1 MPSNPS
7 TNTKSSNNSK
17 SIPSHTPAPKPLNR
31 QRRATTSSSSF
42 IFAPSWLINLNNKTG
57 PASTVLSPAYAST
70 NDSKKEDRKSAI
82 LGKRDASSNKET
94 SNGFQRTR
102 SPPHTKSRDYPK
114 SRRVS
119 MVALGDNES
128 ATRTTHGRAR
138 SSSQATAPISSSP
151 SSFDRNFPTLAK
163 RKISLSVDLPPK
175 NVENIW
181 ANSDAKSKLLSP
193 TALTPTSEDD
203 MSYNRAIDPNLERF
217 KSLVPKVDTIKLD
230 GKRGSKRKTS
240 RSLSMDSVGG
250 GATTSPTIV
259 FRSNTTLST
268 SRNMPQTLRMQ
279 AKDNNNTTTTP
290 TRPIAIQQST
300 RPRAVSA
307 AAGNGIKRLSTSP
320 TKMNV
325 LNLSTRKLNGLG
337 NGIVGSGGKY
347 SSIWS
352 NPAKMGRVGLF
363 KMYEEGLSSDRKEN
377 GSMRVM
383 DLKDLQKQTPTPPQE
398 QQEKDQKEQKP
409 STTRP
414 IPSHPPTTDPN
425 IASSL
430 PISASLEREEDF
442 LRQLGWKKPYDEGDD
457 SLWAITDEERRAF
470 VRLVRTLNGAE
481 ESNKIQSDSEDTLSV
496 GEIDQAKN
504 KWASFMASKQQ
515 RDKGAGIFA
524 GGNGKRHFFVEEQ
537 FKIEEENEEWD
548 VDGGQST
555 TYNPLRQDINFS
567 KRLDMLNVATSQ
579 VSNPSSNNFVLEKE
593 TDSDEADELFR

>member
-1 MPSNPS
+1 MPPHTTLQYTMPSNQT

-17 SIPSHTPAPKPLNR
+17 SIPPQTPVPKPLNR

-70 NDSKKEDRKSAI
+70 NDSKKEDKKSAI
-82 LGKRDASSNKET
+82 LGKRDTSSNKET
-94 SNGFQRTR
+94 SSGFQRTR
-102 SPPHTKSRDYPK
+102 SPPRTKSRDHPK

-128 ATRTTHGRAR
+128 ATRTIHGRAR

-203 MSYNRAIDPNLERF
+203 MSYNRAIDQNLVEIERF

-250 GATTSPTIV
+250 GTTTSPTIV
-259 FRSNTTLST
+259 FRSNSTLST

-279 AKDNNNTTTTP
+279 VKDNSNTTITP
-290 TRPIAIQQST
+290 TRPIAIQQPT

-307 AAGNGIKRLSTSP
+307 AAGNGIKKLSTSP

-325 LNLSTRKLNGLG
+325 LNFSTRKLGGLG
-337 NGIVGSGGKY
+337 NGVIGSGGKY

-352 NPAKMGRVGLF
+352 NPAKMGRNLR
-363 KMYEEGLSSDRKEN
+363 KQTPQPLQLSPTPSQKEQENDRKE
-377 GSMRVM
+377 
-383 DLKDLQKQTPTPPQE
+383 QTPC
-398 QQEKDQKEQKP
+398 
-409 STTRP
+409 TTRP
-414 IPSHPPTTDPN
+414 IPSHSPVTDPTCN
-425 IASSL
+425 NTTGSL

-442 LRQLGWKKPYDEGDD
+442 LRQLGWKKPYDEDDD

-481 ESNKIQSDSEDTLSV
+481 DSNNIQSDSENTLSV
-496 GEIDQAKN
+496 GEIDRAKN
-504 KWASFMASKQQ
+504 KWASFMAQKQH
-515 RDKGAGIFA
+515 KGAGIIT
-524 GGNGKRHFFVEEQ
+524 GVNEKRHFLN
-537 FKIEEENEEWD
+537 EENEEWD
-548 VDGGQST
+548 VDGGIFAIQ
-555 TYNPLRQDINFS
+555 
-567 KRLDMLNVATSQ
+567 
-579 VSNPSSNNFVLEKE
+579 
-593 TDSDEADELFR
+593 